1 MSDDLASIL
10 SLERLQAAGTGPLYV
25 KLRRMLEEA
34 VRTGTLGHGDALPP
48 ERDIAEFAA
57 VSRVTVR
64 KAIDELVAD
73 GLLVRRHGS
82 GTFVAK
88 PVSKVEQRLS
98 QLTSFTEDMA
108 RRGMSSRSEWLH
120 KGIHTPS
127 PDEMMILGLGTD
139 VKVSRLS
146 RLRIADDQPLAIENA
161 SVSGEFLPDPSAVT
175 NSLYAELERLQVRPV
190 RAVQR
195 ISATNMKE
203 ADAQLLGVS
212 AGAAGLS
219 IERISYLGSGRAV
232 EFTRSL
238 YRGDAY
244 DFVAE
249 LTIAVT

>member
-1 MSDDLASIL
+1 MTDDLATLL

-25 KLRRMLEEA
+25 KLRRTLEGA

-48 ERDIAEFAA
+48 ERDIAELAA

-127 PDEMMILGLGTD
+127 PDEMMILGLGRRRQGFAPLAPAHRRRPAAGD
-139 VKVSRLS
+139 RACQ
-146 RLRIADDQPLAIENA
+146 RLRRVPAR
-161 SVSGEFLPDPSAVT
+161 
-175 NSLYAELERLQVRPV
+175 SLRRHQFALCRARTPQVRPV

-219 IERISYLGSGRAV
+219 IERISYLGLRP
-232 EFTRSL
+232 R
-238 YRGDAY
+238 RGIHPLA
-244 DFVAE
+244 
-249 LTIAVT
+249 LSRRRL

>member
-1 MSDDLASIL
+1 MTEDLTHIFSP
-10 SLERLQAAGTGPLYV
+10 ERMLAAGTGPLYV
-25 KLRRMLEEA
+25 KLRRTLEEA
-34 VRTGTLGHGDALPP
+34 LRAGTLRQGDALPA
-48 ERDIAEFAA
+48 ERDIAEYAA

-64 KAIDELVAD
+64 KAIDDLVAD

-82 GTFVAK
+82 GTFVTR
-88 PVSKVEQRLS
+88 PISKVEQRLS

-108 RRGMSSRSEWLH
+108 RRGIKARSEWLH

-127 PDEMMILGLGTD
+127 PDEMMILGLAADTR
-139 VKVSRLS
+139 VSRLS
-146 RLRIADDQPLAIENA
+146 RLRMADDQPLAIEHA
-161 SVSGEFLPDPSAVT
+161 SVSGEFLPDPSTVT
-175 NSLYAELERLQVRPV
+175 TSLYEELERRHVRPI

-203 ADAQLLGVS
+203 ADAGLLGVPV
-212 AGAAGLS
+212 GAAGLS
-219 IERISYLGSGRAV
+219 IERISYLATGRAV

-249 LTIAVT
+249 LTIAPS

>member
-1 MSDDLASIL
+1 MSEDLMRIFSP
-10 SLERLQAAGTGPLYV
+10 ERLTAGGSGPLYV
-25 KLRRMLEEA
+25 KLRRTLEDA
-34 VRTGTLGHGDALPP
+34 VRAGTLKHGDALPP

-64 KAIDELVAD
+64 KAIDDLVTE
-73 GLLVRRHGS
+73 GVLVRRHGS
-82 GTFVAK
+82 GTFVAR

-108 RRGMSSRSEWLH
+108 RRGIKARSEWLH
-120 KGIHTPS
+120 KGVHTPS
-127 PDEMMILGLGTD
+127 PDEMMILGLATD

-146 RLRIADDQPLAIENA
+146 RLRIADDQPLAIEHA
-161 SVSGEFLPDPSAVT
+161 SVSGEFLPDPSVVT
-175 NSLYAELERLQVRPV
+175 TSLYEELERRQVRPV

-203 ADAQLLGVS
+203 SDAGLLGVPV
-212 AGAAGLS
+212 GAAGLS

-249 LTIAVT
+249 LTIGPS